1 MVKSQTTGVNDMDKK
16 RTSIEERVKEAER
29 KLSRLKKVRLKE
41 NKAKDTRRKIVVGEA
56 YLKAIEK
63 DKDLFMVSAKAL
75 EEILGEDAF
84 KFCFSEYLKSGGIR
98 VAPFAE

>member
-1 MVKSQTTGVNDMDKK
+1 MDKK

-29 KLSRLKKVRLKE
+29 ELSRLRKVRLKE

-75 EEILGEDAF
+75 EEILGEETF
-84 KFCFSEYLKSGGIR
+84 KFCFSEYMKSGGIR
-98 VAPFAE
+98 VAPFTE